1 MSSADVEE
9 PTGAAEPVDAGAPT
23 GTAGPIDTLGRTDAA
38 GPTDIAAPVRRR
50 LISAS
55 LVSSLGDGIYVPL
68 TMLFV
73 HTLTG
78 LSLTAIG
85 AGLTAAGLG
94 ALAVMPVV
102 GVAVDR
108 YGARPVVVASLVLR
122 AVGFAGYLVADSY
135 PAFLAVALVVAVG
148 MWASS
153 PSQQALIG
161 EVAEGAA
168 RDRLLAWD
176 RSLRNGGMGA
186 GSLAAAGLLAVGGS
200 TGFLAA
206 AVTLAVLF
214 ALAAALAAGIP
225 TVRCESAP
233 ADAADAPGAP
243 EATGTG
249 SRRGVGAVAVLG
261 VRDGRGRAGGR
272 GAGNGRGTA
281 DGLDSESGQGAGDGR
296 GVGRG
301 TGCASGDG
309 RGVGRGA
316 GGGGKQGYRQVLA
329 DRPYLL
335 ITLANFLIAFGYTT
349 QAMALP
355 VYLTRDVGLPDALA
369 GAVFALNTVLVAVL
383 GVPVARLT
391 LRGSRPRTAALGAA
405 VFALSFVAFAVL
417 PHLVSGAYALAATLA
432 VAVLYTAGELLHSG
446 PAQTLSVQAAPDR
459 LRGRYLSVYQLS
471 WSLCRTVAPLLLGLL
486 LEAGSWQLWAVL
498 ALLVLSG
505 AVALLC
511 AGPGLPPHAS
521 VGGSA
526 PVAAGGADHRQAT
539 RPEPGRERP
548 RARS

>member
-23 GTAGPIDTLGRTDAA
+23 GTAGPIDTLGRTDAS

-85 AGLTAAGLG
+85 AGLTTAGLC

-233 ADAADAPGAP
+233 ADAADAPGVPDA
-243 EATGTG
+243 AGVG
-249 SRRGVGAVAVLG
+249 SRRGAGAAAVRG
-261 VRDGRGRAGGR
+261 VRDGRGMAGGR

-281 DGLDSESGQGAGDGR
+281 DGLDSESGQGAGAGR
-296 GVGRG
+296 GSEDAQGAR
-301 TGCASGDG
+301 
-309 RGVGRGA
+309 RGA
-316 GGGGKQGYRQVLA
+316 GVRGKQGYRQVLA

-432 VAVLYTAGELLHSG
+432 VAVLYTAGELVHSG

-521 VGGSA
+521 VGGAA
-526 PVAAGGADHRQAT
+526 PVAAGGAEHRQAT
-539 RPEPGRERP
+539 RPEPVRERP